1 MNRFL
6 GITLIVLALG
16 LGIAPHYTDCLS
28 QGNTVTLANG
38 KTQPMKCH
46 WTAQAEIAAAV
57 PIAGLGIILATKRR
71 QTNLMSLGVMGV
83 ALGIVPIVLATNLI
97 GTCALATH
105 ICNTTMKP
113 IIMSL
118 GGLVGVVSLGVVIN
132 GWRNRKLLE

>member
-16 LGIAPHYTDCLS
+16 LGVAPHYTDCLS
-28 QGNTVTLANG
+28 QGNVVTLANG

-57 PIAGLGIILATKRR
+57 PVAGLGVVLATKRR
-71 QTNLMSLGVMGV
+71 KANMMSLGVLGV
-83 ALGIVPIVLATNLI
+83 ALGVVPILLATNLI

-113 IIMSL
+113 IIMAA
-118 GGLVGVVSLGVVIN
+118 GGLISLTSLGVVIN
-132 GWRNRKLLE
+132 GWRNRNVLE

>member
-28 QGNTVTLANG
+28 QGATVTLANG

-57 PIAGLGIILATKRR
+57 PVAGLGVVLATKRR
-71 QTNLMSLGVMGV
+71 KANMMILGVLGV
-83 ALGIVPIVLATNLI
+83 ALGIVPILLATNLI
-97 GTCALATH
+97 GTCALGTH

-113 IIMSL
+113 IITAV
-118 GGLVGVVSLGVVIN
+118 GGLISVTSLGVVIN
-132 GWRNRKLLE
+132 GWRNRNVLE

>member
-16 LGIAPHYTDCLS
+16 LGVAPHYTDCLS
-28 QGNTVTLANG
+28 QGSVLTLANG

-46 WTAQAEIAAAV
+46 WTAQAEIAAAIPV
-57 PIAGLGIILATKRR
+57 AGLGVVLATKRR
-71 QTNLMSLGVMGV
+71 KANMMNLGVLGI

-97 GTCALATH
+97 GTCATATH

-113 IIMSL
+113 IILTM
-118 GGLVGVVSLGVVIN
+118 GGLISAASLGVVIN